1 MDTKKEKNIVL
12 KIGSRTLECGLE
24 DSAKPLGKFNVHHF
38 AEPQTFGVDSTVY
51 DHSRIPDN
59 KSKTQRKEIELQD
72 TFKNDQECFRHLFY
86 LDTLIYE
93 DFDLFSQSL
102 KIHLRKLLSKIFYKC
117 GISTINSKLLLVQ
130 NSIFPTVY
138 NKILTDILIKELLM
152 RAVVILP
159 TPLMV
164 AIGSG
169 SSFALVIDIGWSL
182 TTIVP
187 VFDYRVLDNFL
198 TFTNRA
204 GSRLH
209 YELLSALKEEG
220 IDAGS
225 VSFRELENAISL
237 LDSIT
242 SNSDDELIACGGFLV
257 RKKIFTEA
265 IQRLFFSYEPS
276 VQYEDNETPILKLAT
291 DLIYS
296 RLPIDLR
303 KSISSRIIIT
313 GGISNLKGF
322 RQTLLAKVDEAVS
335 QKTCGIETLGGW
347 AGASIY
353 STIMKHQRKSQDL
366 WEIRKV

>member
-1 MDTKKEKNIVL
+1 MDAKKEKNIVL

-38 AEPQTFGVDSTVY
+38 AEPQAFGVDLVLY

-59 KSKTQRKEIELQD
+59 KSKKQRKETELQN
-72 TFKNDQECFRHLFY
+72 TVKNDQECFRHLFY

-102 KIHLRKLLSKIFYKC
+102 KIHLRKLLTKIFYKC

-130 NSIFPTVY
+130 NSNFPTVY
-138 NKILTDILIKELLM
+138 NKILTDILIKEFLM

-182 TTIVP
+182 TTVVP

-209 YELLSALKEEG
+209 YELLSALREEG
-220 IDAGS
+220 FDAGS

-257 RKKIFTEA
+257 RKKNFTEA
-265 IQRLFFSYEPS
+265 IQRLYFSYDPS
-276 VQYEDNETPILKLAT
+276 VQYEDDETPILKLVT
-291 DLIYS
+291 DLIY

-303 KSISSRIIIT
+303 KSISSRVIIT

-335 QKTCGIETLGGW
+335 QKICGIETLGDW
-347 AGASIY
+347 AGASLY
-353 STIMKHQRKSQDL
+353 STIMKHQKKSQAL